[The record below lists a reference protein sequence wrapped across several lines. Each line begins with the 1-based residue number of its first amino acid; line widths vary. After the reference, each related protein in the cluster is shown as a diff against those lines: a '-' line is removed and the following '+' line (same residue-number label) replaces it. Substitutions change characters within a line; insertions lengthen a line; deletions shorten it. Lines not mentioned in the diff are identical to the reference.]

1 MFPFFVHI
9 IGIVVR
15 KIDEEMINMSSF
27 IVKGTWI
34 GDRNGE
40 GTITS
45 DGLHTVVTAPKQLDG
60 PGVGANPE
68 ELLVAAATN
77 CYMLTLAAILS
88 NRDIEYTH
96 LEVETEGIVEKD
108 GKRLVFE
115 KIIHKLV
122 ISVKQADVD
131 LQEKLLQ
138 LAHRAEKACF
148 ISQTL
153 KGNVEVSVQPV
164 VKVIE

>member
-1 MFPFFVHI
+1 
-9 IGIVVR
+9 
-15 KIDEEMINMSSF
+15 MSLF
-27 IVKGTWI
+27 TVKGTWT

-40 GTITS
+40 GTITT
-45 DGLHTVVTAPKQLDG
+45 DGLQTTVSAPKQLDG

-68 ELLVAAATN
+68 ELLIAAATN

-88 NRDIEYTH
+88 NRNIEYTH
-96 LEVETEGIVEKD
+96 FEVETDGTVKKD

-115 KIIHKLV
+115 SIVHKPVLF
-122 ISVKQADVD
+122 VKQADNE
-131 LQEKLLQ
+131 LQEKVIQ

-153 KGNVEVSVQPV
+153 KGNVEVTVEPV
-164 VKVIE
+164 VKVVG

>member
-1 MFPFFVHI
+1 MNI
-9 IGIVVR
+9 
-15 KIDEEMINMSSF
+15 MSSF
-27 IVKGTWI
+27 IVKGIWN

-40 GTITS
+40 GTITT
-45 DGLHTVVTAPKQLDG
+45 DGFQTAVSAPKQLDG
-60 PGVGANPE
+60 PGIGANPE
-68 ELLVAAATN
+68 ELLIAAATN

-96 LEVETEGIVEKD
+96 LEVETEGIVGKD

-115 KIIHKLV
+115 KIVHKPL
-122 ISVKQADVD
+122 IFVKQADD
-131 LQEKLLQ
+131 ELQEKLIQ

-153 KGNVEVSVQPV
+153 KGNVDVSVEPV
-164 VKVIE
+164 VKVVG

>member
-1 MFPFFVHI
+1 
-9 IGIVVR
+9 
-15 KIDEEMINMSSF
+15 MSSF
-27 IVKGTWI
+27 TVKGTWT
-34 GDRNGE
+34 GNRNGE
-40 GTITS
+40 GTITT
-45 DGLHTVVTAPKQLDG
+45 DGLHTVVSAPKQLDG
-60 PGVGANPE
+60 PGNGANPE
-68 ELLVAAATN
+68 ELLIAASTN

-96 LEVETEGIVEKD
+96 LEVETEGTVGKD

-115 KIIHKLV
+115 KIVHKLV
-122 ISVKQADVD
+122 IFVKDADQE

-164 VKVIE
+164 IKIVG